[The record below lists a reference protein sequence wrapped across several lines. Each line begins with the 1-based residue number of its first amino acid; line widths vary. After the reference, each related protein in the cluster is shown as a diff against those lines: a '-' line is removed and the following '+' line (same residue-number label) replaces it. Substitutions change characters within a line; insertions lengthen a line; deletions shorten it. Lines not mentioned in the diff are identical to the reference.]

1 MLSSLNKG
9 GKLDKVKRSD
19 FLIKPFLKRNNFRAF
34 NQIIFTIVPIIT
46 VWLIVYQIINQ
57 PFSLLI
63 KGLFFIPIIF
73 LLTLLSSR
81 TFSLMHDC
89 GHNSLFT
96 KRKLNR
102 FFGFLLGLVNGIPQK
117 SWSIDH
123 AFHHR
128 NNGNWEIYKGP
139 IDVLSLKD
147 YNSLSK
153 REQILYRLSR
163 HWIMLFPGG
172 FYYLVLKPRLG
183 LIIIIFNFTK
193 DIVKETFTK
202 IKNKEF
208 SEILVFKSRFKP
220 PFSDYGDNFSEI
232 FELITNNITVLIGW
246 IFMCKWLGLVFFIS
260 FYSVVL
266 TLSAAILICVFFV
279 QHNYKNAYAK
289 NTKNWDIVEGAILG
303 SSNLNIPNWLNWFLA
318 DISFHSIHHLS
329 EKIPNYNLRACHK
342 ANIHLLYQSKF
353 LKLRDIPNCFKY
365 IIWDNKN
372 EKLIPIS

>member
-1 MLSSLNKG
+1 ML
-9 GKLDKVKRSD
+9 KVNRSD
-19 FLIKPFLKRNNFRAF
+19 FLIKPFLKRNNFRALY
-34 NQIIFTIVPIIT
+34 QIISTILPIISI
-46 VWLIVYQIINQ
+46 WLIVYQIINQ

-63 KGLFFIPIIF
+63 KGLLLIPIIC
-73 LLTLLSSR
+73 LLTLFSSR

-128 NNGNWEIYKGP
+128 HNGNWEIYKGP
-139 IDVLSLKD
+139 IDVLSLED

-153 REQILYRLSR
+153 REKFLYKLSR
-163 HWIMLFPGG
+163 DWVMLFPGG

-183 LIIIIFNFTK
+183 LMIIIINFTK
-193 DIVKETFTK
+193 DILKETFIK
-202 IKNKEF
+202 IKNR
-208 SEILVFKSRFKP
+208 EISKLLDISSKVKP
-220 PFSDYGDNFSEI
+220 PFSDYGDNFSEL
-232 FELITNNITVLIGW
+232 FELVINNIIVIIGW
-246 IFMCKWLGLVFFIS
+246 IFMSKWFGLVFFLS
-260 FYSVVL
+260 FYSLVL
-266 TLSAAILICVFFV
+266 TFSASILICVFFV
-279 QHNYKNAYAK
+279 QHNYENAYAK
-289 NTKNWDIVEGAILG
+289 KTKNWDIVDGAILG
-303 SSNLNIPNWLNWFLA
+303 SSNLDIPNWLNWFLA

-329 EKIPNYNLRACHK
+329 ERIPNYNLRACHK
-342 ANIHLLYQSKF
+342 ANIHLLHHSKF
-353 LKLRDIPNCFKY
+353 LQLSDFASCFKY

>member
-1 MLSSLNKG
+1 MV
-9 GKLDKVKRSD
+9 KVKRKD
-19 FLIKPFLKRNNFRAF
+19 FLIKPFLQRNNFRAF
-34 NQIIFTIVPIIT
+34 
-46 VWLIVYQIINQ
+46 YQIISTIAPIISLWLVIYQ
-57 PFSLLI
+57 IIHSPFSLLI
-63 KGLFFIPIIF
+63 KGFLLVPILC

-89 GHNSLFT
+89 GHNSLFKT
-96 KRKLNR
+96 RKLNR
-102 FFGFLLGLVNGIPQK
+102 FFGFLLGLINGIPQK

-128 NNGNWEIYKGP
+128 NNGNWQIYKGP
-139 IDVLSLKD
+139 IDVLSLED

-153 REQILYRLSR
+153 REKIFYKLTR

-183 LIIIIFNFTK
+183 LIIITFKFTK
-193 DIVKETFTK
+193 DIVKETFMK
-202 IKNKEF
+202 IKQRKFHKIMAIE
-208 SEILVFKSRFKP
+208 SRVKP
-220 PFSDYGDNFSEI
+220 PFSDYGDNFSEL
-232 FELITNNITVLIGW
+232 FELITNNIIVIIGY
-246 IFMCKWLGLVFFIS
+246 IFMCKWLGLAFFLT
-260 FYSVVL
+260 FYSMIS

-289 NTKNWDIVEGAILG
+289 NTENWDIVDGAIFG
-303 SSNLNIPNWLNWFLA
+303 SSNLDIPNWLNWFLA

-329 EKIPNYNLRACHK
+329 ESIPNYNLRACHK
-342 ANIHLLYQSKF
+342 ANIHLLNKSKF
-353 LKLRDIPNCFKY
+353 LKLSDFPNCFKY